1 MDYRSLPDPALV
13 EYVKNMIN
21 RLTGHELE
29 SLDDELSDEL
39 AAALTAPN
47 TSFDAKIG
55 EHAASD
61 AETGALA
68 AQKRAFREE
77 VISRISS
84 VQTFIKANKGP
95 ESDYDLCNLN
105 YPKAPS
111 TYIAAD
117 PSDLTAVGTSNGINT
132 LKFKGN
138 NKHGNVNYEIW
149 RRHGDEGDWGII
161 GTTTTQDYEDKP
173 VTPGQY
179 YEYKVKAKAAKS
191 ESNFSNS
198 AVVYGAP

>member
-1 MDYRSLPDPALV
+1 M
-13 EYVKNMIN
+13 VK
-21 RLTGHELE
+21 RLSEHELE
-29 SLDDELSDEL
+29 SLSDELSDEL
-39 AAALTAPN
+39 AASLTAPN
-47 TSFDAKIG
+47 TSLATKISEHDESEAKT
-55 EHAASD
+55 E
-61 AETGALA
+61 ALGT
-68 AQKRAFREE
+68 QKRGFREE

-95 ESDYDLCNLN
+95 ESDYDLCQLN

-117 PSDLTAVGTSNGINT
+117 PSDLTAFGTSNGINT

-138 NKHGNVNYEIW
+138 NKNGSVNYEIW
-149 RRHGDEGDWGII
+149 RRQGDEGPWGII
-161 GTTTTQDYEDKP
+161 GTTTTQGYEDKP